1 MTQEDY
7 TREATEVAQA
17 SGLDDLVMDTGWHK
31 VADVRVRMIVAS
43 GHPSEL
49 RNRWFEKMLVQNLEN
64 RAA

>member
-17 SGLDDLVMDTGWHK
+17 SGLDDIVMDAGWHK
-31 VADVRVRMIVAS
+31 VAGVRVRMIVAS

-49 RNRWFEKMLVQNLEN
+49 RNRWFEKMLIQNLED